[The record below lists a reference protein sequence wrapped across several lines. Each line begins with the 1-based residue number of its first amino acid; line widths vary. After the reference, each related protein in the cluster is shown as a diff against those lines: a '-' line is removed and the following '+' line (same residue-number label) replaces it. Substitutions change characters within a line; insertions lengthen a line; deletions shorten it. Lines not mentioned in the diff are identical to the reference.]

1 MMNGSTNS
9 RTNSWREKNNNE
21 TEQSR
26 AQWSTQS
33 FTAEDIVQQFTLPQI
48 VKCNQQAILVKREV
62 PLPINLAQP
71 LLLHDKRTIRKLLAR
86 NVVLD
91 PATQRYSENDETVV
105 IPSDYDGKYCYP
117 PPPRIFA
124 CPELAIYSKLFRLL
138 EEVMFMSRVYN
149 QLLLIMRSR
158 GRILLFL

>member
-105 IPSDYDGKYCYP
+105 IPSDYDGKYCYAAAP
-117 PPPRIFA
+117 PPP
-124 CPELAIYSKLFRLL
+124 PPP
-138 EEVMFMSRVYN
+138 SRRAPVAAA
-149 QLLLIMRSR
+149 
-158 GRILLFL
+158 